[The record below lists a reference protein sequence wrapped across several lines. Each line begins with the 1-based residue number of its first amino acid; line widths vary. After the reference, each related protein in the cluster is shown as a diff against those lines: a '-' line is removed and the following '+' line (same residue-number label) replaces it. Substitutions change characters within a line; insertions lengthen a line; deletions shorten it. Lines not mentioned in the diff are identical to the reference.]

1 MESDYEEIIGDEI
14 HVDMTKFMK
23 SINCN
28 IPYSNELIKPLSF
41 FDYCDYCDYMINL
54 SSENKNII
62 LEMFDNYINENDNY
76 DFIDKNKIIVN
87 EEEENNDKLLS
98 CILVVDISK
107 YLYEN
112 CKLNINLLP
121 KCIHDK
127 LKSNILTKSA
137 RK

>member
-23 SINCN
+23 SLNCN
-28 IPYSNELIKPLSF
+28 IPYSNELIKPLSY
-41 FDYCDYCDYMINL
+41 FDYCDYYDYIFNL

-76 DFIDKNKIIVN
+76 DFIDKNKIKFN
-87 EEEENNDKLLS
+87 NEEENNDKLLS

-112 CKLNINLLP
+112 C
-121 KCIHDK
+121 
-127 LKSNILTKSA
+127 
-137 RK
+137 